1 MLDGLTDKDARMLAS
16 KFELSG
22 GEIENIVRKQTV
34 NAIIAG
40 TDIIDIPA
48 IIELCS
54 RERITSGP
62 VKKIGF

>member
-1 MLDGLTDKDARMLAS
+1 MLDDLTEKDARMLAS

-34 NAIIAG
+34 NAIISC

-48 IIELCS
+48 IIELCNH
-54 RERITSGP
+54 ERITSGS